1 MTPGQQLASSLRAE
15 VAAVNTVLRILEA
28 EQQALS
34 KREPEQIEQCA
45 ADKDGALRQLAALQ
59 QERQTMLRPD
69 ASATGLG
76 DLVSRLDNRAET
88 EPLQAQLLDL
98 GERCETLNA
107 ANGALIER
115 LQQHTRSALKILRGS
130 EDSPDL
136 YSGSGETTHL
146 DDRHSLGRA

>member
-1 MTPGQQLASSLRAE
+1 MGQQLASSLRAE
-15 VAAVNTVLRILEA
+15 VAAITTVLRILEA

-34 KREPEQIEQCA
+34 KRDPEQIEQCA
-45 ADKDGALRQLAALQ
+45 AEKDGALRQLAALQ
-59 QERQTMLRPD
+59 QARQQTFQPSAP
-69 ASATGLG
+69 ASSLG
-76 DLVSRLDNRAET
+76 DLVSALDNRAET

-98 GERCETLNA
+98 GERCEALNA

-136 YSGSGETTHL
+136 YSGSGATTHL
-146 DDRHSLGRA
+146 EDRHSLGRA